1 MRREEK
7 EGAKTTPFIPASPLP
22 PPPPSHPPPCSAR
35 LDGLMRREEVEGA
48 KITETFT
55 GRDDR
60 LVYRSA
66 TYISEAPDTSAHL
79 DE

>member
-1 MRREEK
+1 
-7 EGAKTTPFIPASPLP
+7 
-22 PPPPSHPPPCSAR
+22 
-35 LDGLMRREEVEGA
+35 MRREEVEGA

>member
-1 MRREEK
+1 MRREEI
-7 EGAKTTPFIPASPLP
+7 EG
-22 PPPPSHPPPCSAR
+22 
-35 LDGLMRREEVEGA
+35 V
-48 KITETFT
+48 KIVETFT

-66 TYISEAPDTSAHL
+66 TYLSEGGDGGGDD

>member
-1 MRREEK
+1 
-7 EGAKTTPFIPASPLP
+7 
-22 PPPPSHPPPCSAR
+22 
-35 LDGLMRREEVEGA
+35 MRREEVEGV
-48 KITETFT
+48 KIIETFT

-66 TYISEAPDTSAHL
+66 TYISEAPSTSAHL